1 MDQTEVFPDR
11 APEVE
16 LTQQQKYEA
25 AKKLKREALQAK
37 AAKVDEQF
45 KLIKERAAA
54 LAATPERQA
63 VLAKR
68 KARKQIRRR
77 KS

>member
-1 MDQTEVFPDR
+1 MDELGRT
-11 APEVE
+11 PEVE
-16 LTQQQKYEA
+16 LTPRQKYEQD
-25 AKKLKREALQAK
+25 KKFKREILRAK

-45 KLIKERAAA
+45 KLIRERAAA
-54 LAATPERQA
+54 VAATPERQA